1 MRISEL
7 ARRGGVPVG
16 TVKYYLREGLLPAG
30 TLTSTTQ
37 AQYGEDHVA
46 RLELVRVL
54 LQTGGLAI
62 ATVRTVLDAI
72 DNPPDSVYQLLGTA
86 HTALGPAA
94 DAGPAA
100 TDKARR
106 LVARWSWIG
115 TEHGPALGQLA
126 AALEGIETVGFGQID
141 GLLDR
146 YAALMAEVAAVDV
159 AAVPTGSAAEAVRFT
174 VAGTVLFE
182 PLLLAL
188 RRLAQGDAAARR
200 FGATAPH
207 PDGTQ

>member
-1 MRISEL
+1 
-7 ARRGGVPVG
+7 
-16 TVKYYLREGLLPAG
+16 
-30 TLTSTTQ
+30 
-37 AQYGEDHVA
+37 
-46 RLELVRVL
+46 
-54 LQTGGLAI
+54 
-62 ATVRTVLDAI
+62 
-72 DNPPDSVYQLLGTA
+72 VYQLLGTA